1 MPIAP
6 RKVVERLFTR
16 AMKNRTAAGLV
27 FVALVCLNGCQTTP
41 TSWEYK
47 RISHGGPLTETE
59 LDNFGHEGW
68 ILSGYTKEETP
79 NGVWTEAIL
88 RRPKK

>member
-1 MPIAP
+1 MKKRTGTGLMLAAL
-6 RKVVERLFTR
+6 LF
-16 AMKNRTAAGLV
+16 
-27 FVALVCLNGCQTTP
+27 LNGCQTTP

-47 RISHGGPLTETE
+47 RITHGGPLTETE
-59 LDNFGHEGW
+59 LDKFGHEGW
-68 ILSGYTKEETP
+68 ILSGYRSEETS